1 MKFLSKILLSYLV
14 SFVFLV
20 ASLLLESDLLSVDY
34 KTAFSIIESLDFKRI
49 ISAVFVSL
57 ILSFAFMSI
66 IHTTITLFA
75 KNIQDETFE
84 NFDFLIGYILFSII
98 VTYNLLKLLTEEQ
111 FSLLSTVI
119 TLPLFVIF
127 PRIFEFFKRLFKHR
141 DDNR

>member
-20 ASLLLESDLLSVDY
+20 ASLFLESDLLSVNY

-57 ILSFAFMSI
+57 ILSFALMSI
-66 IHTTITLFA
+66 IHTTISLFA

>member
-57 ILSFAFMSI
+57 ILSFALMSI
-66 IHTTITLFA
+66 IHTTISLFA